1 MIEQLWVVYVNTDL
15 TEGRGSDAA
24 TWTCLSE
31 ATALRL
37 AKGAGVQGSDAT
49 VGAVEVVRIN
59 GLPYV
64 PWNGVRIE
72 RPSATDE
79 ATQKRL
85 DAKRMAIAKAKQAG
99 LTDADIRAL
108 LAGEQE

>member
-49 VGAVEVVRIN
+49 VGAVEVARIN

-72 RPSATDE
+72 RPTPVDE
-79 ATQKRL
+79 FTQKRL
-85 DAKRMAIAKAKQAG
+85 DARRAAVAKAKQAG

-108 LAGEQE
+108 GEGK